1 MTVRDKANLHKVG
14 ANEWILG
21 EKTDALPIRYFGNDK
36 IVDSFE
42 ENVFEQGRK
51 TARLPNL
58 KYLGYTPDAHV
69 GKGTCVGTIAVWPG
83 KEAMISPSIVGADI
97 GCGMRVI
104 LTPVRADEVD
114 IPALRKLM
122 NAIEANIPTGAGKQ
136 GLYPVSDELFEV
148 TKREKT
154 IQESSRSIL
163 RLGRY
168 PSKTLI

>member
-51 TARLPNL
+51 TARLPDL

-69 GKGTCVGTIAVWPG
+69 GKR
-83 KEAMISPSIVGADI
+83 D
-97 GCGMRVI
+97 
-104 LTPVRADEVD
+104 VRRYNCR
-114 IPALRKLM
+114 L
-122 NAIEANIPTGAGKQ
+122 AG
-136 GLYPVSDELFEV
+136 
-148 TKREKT
+148 
-154 IQESSRSIL
+154 
-163 RLGRY
+163 
-168 PSKTLI
+168 